1 MFSVQ
6 LCNSF
11 QLKRRPSFFTYGN
24 ASPGRL
30 SPARLCDYSQAATG
44 MRTHAFALSPFR
56 WLIPCCAHRA
66 FTPSLAVASAVHHV
80 TQMSADP
87 LYTWAAARW
96 VLCVLGQRGSLTV
109 VSERLFVFCVAAPG
123 VDPMLCA
130 VSSTIEF

>member
-1 MFSVQ
+1 MRLFAS
-6 LCNSF
+6 S
-11 QLKRRPSFFTYGN
+11 YGN
-24 ASPGRL
+24 AYTCIRVMTVSV
-30 SPARLCDYSQAATG
+30 AYSV
-44 MRTHAFALSPFR
+44 
-56 WLIPCCAHRA
+56 CAYRA
-66 FTPSLAVASAVHHV
+66 STPSLAVASAVHHV